1 LIPAVL
7 SLLLACPLYAF
18 EVPNG
23 NAGSVSASSIALTE
37 PAPDEVVVVIN
48 DNAFGGN
55 HAGIFAGSLLFD
67 PAGSYRNIRG
77 RDKDWHEPTLV
88 DYARYQMLDGLKIR
102 FYRFRLQSQAFSAIV
117 QRMLTAAPTP
127 PLFCAS
133 AVQNLLEDIPP
144 FNAIER
150 ASWTTPTALGQLL
163 DTLTHGAAAAG
174 ICQKPDAS
182 PCWVR

>member
-1 LIPAVL
+1 MNASFALL
-7 SLLLACPLYAF
+7 LLLLAGPLYAV
-18 EVPNG
+18 EGPDWN
-23 NAGSVSASSIALTE
+23 SDTVSAGSIALTE

-67 PAGSYRNIRG
+67 PAGSYRNVRG
-77 RDKDWHEPTLV
+77 QDKDWQEPTLV

-102 FYRFRLQSQAFSAIV
+102 FYRFRLQSQAFSAIA

-133 AVQNLLEDIPP
+133 AVQNLLVGIPP

-163 DTLTHGAAAAG
+163 DTLTRGASAAG
-174 ICQKPDAS
+174 ICQNLDAS
-182 PCWVR
+182 PC